1 MNNVSITYPVLGFN
15 RRLEFKVPTSWGE
28 LTSGQFVAI
37 VGTVN
42 GAVPDIRFLSA
53 ITGIGR
59 RLLRKIHPYNI
70 LKLSESISF
79 VGNSGTLHPEFIVK
93 TLPGTGLVCPRPK
106 LSNMQF
112 GQFIFADAYYMQWIK
127 SKNET
132 ALDNFVATIFLNKG
146 EKFDSEKVA
155 DRSILVS
162 KTEMGIRQAIAFNW
176 GLIVMWLQKAYPLI
190 FVATSADEEKN
201 TKIDL
206 NAQSS
211 WLKLFDSLVGDDLI
225 NRDRYAELP
234 VHSVFR
240 FLTEK
245 FKENSRMKS
254 V

>member
-1 MNNVSITYPVLGFN
+1 MNKVCITYPFFWFN
-15 RRLEFKVPTSWGE
+15 RRLEYKVPTSWGE
-28 LTSGQFVAI
+28 LTPLQFVAI

-59 RLLRKIHPYNI
+59 RLLSKMHPYNI

-79 VGNSGTLHPEFIVK
+79 VGNTGILHPEFIVRS
-93 TLPGTGLVCPRPK
+93 LPGTNLVCPRPK

-112 GQFIFADAYYMQWIK
+112 AQFIFADAYYMEWVK

-146 EKFDSEKVA
+146 EKFDSEKMA
-155 DRSILVS
+155 DRSVLVS
-162 KTEMGIRQAIAFNW
+162 KTEIGTRQAIAFNW
-176 GLIVMWLQKAYPLI
+176 GLVVTWLQKAYPLI
-190 FVATSADEEKN
+190 FVAPSTDGN
-201 TKIDL
+201 TNIKTVA
-206 NAQSS
+206 NSQSS
-211 WLKLFDSLVGDDLI
+211 WLRLFDSLVGDDLI

-240 FLTEK
+240 HLTEK
-245 FKENSRMKS
+245 FKENSHLKS

>member
-1 MNNVSITYPVLGFN
+1 MNNVCITYPVLGFN
-15 RRLEFKVPTSWGE
+15 RRLEFMVPTSWGE
-28 LTSGQFVAI
+28 LTPMQFVAI

-42 GAVPDIRFLSA
+42 GAMPDIRFLSA

-59 RLLRKIHPYNI
+59 RLLRKMHPYNI

-79 VGNSGTLHPEFIVK
+79 IGNSGMLHPEFIVR
-93 TLPGTGLVCPRPK
+93 TLPGTNLVCPRSK

-112 GQFIFADAYYMQWIK
+112 GQFIFADAYYTEWVK

-132 ALDNFVATIFLNKG
+132 PLDNFVATIYLNKG

-155 DRSILVS
+155 ERAVLVS
-162 KTEMGIRQAIAFNW
+162 KTGIGTRQAIAFNW
-176 GLIVMWLQKAYPLI
+176 GLVAMWLQKAYPLI
-190 FVATSADEEKN
+190 FVAPSTDVDKTIKTTPNS
-201 TKIDL
+201 
-206 NAQSS
+206 QSS

-240 FLTEK
+240 HLTEK
-245 FKENSRMKS
+245 FKENSRLKS